1 MNNYYLG
8 VEIGGTKQQIA
19 VGCAD
24 GSIIESRQVKL
35 VYRRGAE
42 DILEWLSEN
51 IREYLSMAAYA
62 GKVRGIGVGFGG
74 PLETVTGRVLSPCRC
89 RDGRIFELKRW
100 FEEQFALPVIIVND
114 TVTGGFAELLM
125 GAGKD
130 SENFFLYKYR
140 NRNRRR
146 SVYPQEIL

>member
-51 IREYLSMAAYA
+51 IRE
-62 GKVRGIGVGFGG
+62 
-74 PLETVTGRVLSPCRC
+74 
-89 RDGRIFELKRW
+89 
-100 FEEQFALPVIIVND
+100 
-114 TVTGGFAELLM
+114 
-125 GAGKD
+125 
-130 SENFFLYKYR
+130 
-140 NRNRRR
+140 
-146 SVYPQEIL
+146 